1 MVAGVAARTGRGA
14 LGAARA
20 GDDAPDA
27 RATWLAI
34 GVSALAIVVFL
45 ALELRHLDAVP
56 RVYEDEP
63 WQASVAYRLLHDG
76 VFGSQL
82 FAGLANMDQRYYG
95 FMPLHPLL
103 LALDFRLLG
112 VGLAQA
118 RLEPVLLSA
127 VTLVLTAALGARLF
141 GAWVGAL
148 AVVLLV
154 FGRWTGL
161 TYIQLT
167 GIPLVDLARIAR
179 YDPLVPVLGL
189 AALHAWLSARDSG
202 GRVWYMAAGALAS
215 LAGLAH
221 LYGLFW
227 IPALLVL
234 SWLEGRRARLAWLVA
249 GMVVPWLPYLGY
261 VLTDLPDWR
270 AQTAIYAERFD
281 LLDPRWYLSNVLN
294 EYHRY
299 GPGLG
304 PPGPTMLSR
313 VGFWTLAIALPIALT
328 GLAWRAI
335 RHHDASARAL
345 VVPALLLP
353 TLFALLIYLKLVNYT
368 LVELPLFALA
378 IAWLAT
384 RLWRQPGRPAL
395 VRPALAALLLALVA
409 EGGVALASL
418 ERTATVTTPYP
429 SFIARVRQAI
439 PPGARIVALHT
450 YWFGLED
457 HDVRSFLVPITWA
470 DPLSQLPPVPLG
482 AGLDRIAP
490 DVVLL
495 DPRLHDY
502 FATDGARDGAQF
514 QRWLERHH
522 ARLIDQI
529 DDPTY
534 GRMDVYQVGSSS

>member
-1 MVAGVAARTGRGA
+1 MGKGA
-14 LGAARA
+14 
-20 GDDAPDA
+20 PEA
-27 RATWLAI
+27 RATVAAI
-34 GVSALAIVVFL
+34 GVTAIAIGVFL
-45 ALELRHLDAVP
+45 ALELRHLDTIP

-63 WQASVAYRLLHDG
+63 WQASVAYRLLHGG
-76 VFGSQL
+76 VFGSSL

-127 VTLVLTAALGARLF
+127 VTLALTAALGVRLF
-141 GAWVGAL
+141 DAWVGAL

-202 GRVWYMAAGALAS
+202 ARTWYLAAGALAG

-227 IPALLVL
+227 IPALLL
-234 SWLEGRRARLAWLVA
+234 LTWLEGRRARGKLPWLVA
-249 GMVVPWLPYLGY
+249 GAVVPWLPYLGY

-270 AQTAIYAERFD
+270 AQTATYAERFG
-281 LLDPRWYLSNVLN
+281 LLDPRWYLTNVLN

-304 PPGPTMLSR
+304 LLGPAMLTR
-313 VGFWTLAIALPIALT
+313 VGFWTLAIALPIALA
-328 GLAWRAI
+328 GLVWRAV
-335 RHHDASARAL
+335 REHDVSARAL

-353 TLFALLIYLKLVNYT
+353 ALFALLIYLKLVNYT
-368 LVELPLFALA
+368 LTELPLFALA

-395 VRPALAALLLALVA
+395 VRPVLAALLLAVVA
-409 EGGVALASL
+409 EGALALASL
-418 ERTATVTTPYP
+418 ERAATVTTPYP
-429 SFIARVRQAI
+429 AFIARVRQAI
-439 PPGARIVALHT
+439 APGARILALHT

-457 HDVRSFLVPITWA
+457 HDVRSFLVPIMWA
-470 DPLSQLPPVPLG
+470 DPQSQSAPQPLDE
-482 AGLDRIAP
+482 GLDRIGP

-495 DPRLHDY
+495 DPRLRDY

-514 QRWLERHH
+514 DRWLERRQ

-534 GRMDVYQVGSSS
+534 GRMDVYQVDGSS

>member
-1 MVAGVAARTGRGA
+1 MVAGVADPTEQP
-14 LGAARA
+14 AARVEE
-20 GDDAPDA
+20 GAPDA
-27 RATWLAI
+27 RAGWAAI
-34 GVSALAIVVFL
+34 GVTAVAIGVFL
-45 ALELRHLDAVP
+45 VLELRHLDAVP

-63 WQASVAYRLLHDG
+63 WQASVAYSLLHDG

-127 VTLVLTAALGARLF
+127 LTLALTAALGARLF
-141 GAWVGAL
+141 DAWVGAL

-179 YDPLVPVLGL
+179 YDPLVPVLCL
-189 AALHAWLSARDSG
+189 ASLHAWLSARDSAA
-202 GRVWYMAAGALAS
+202 RAWYLAAGALAS

-227 IPALLVL
+227 VPALLVL
-234 SWLEGRRARLAWLVA
+234 TWLDGRRARLPWLVA
-249 GMVVPWLPYLGY
+249 GAIVPWLPYLGY

-270 AQTAIYAERFD
+270 AQTATYAERFR
-281 LLDPRWYLSNVLN
+281 LLDPRWYLTNVLN

-304 PPGPTMLSR
+304 PPGPAMLTR
-313 VGFWTLAIALPIALT
+313 IGFWTLAVALPIALA
-328 GLAWRAI
+328 GLVWHAI
-335 RHHDASARAL
+335 RKRDPSARAL

-395 VRPALAALLLALVA
+395 VRPLLAALLVAVVA
-409 EGGVALASL
+409 EGTRGAC
-418 ERTATVTTPYP
+418 
-429 SFIARVRQAI
+429 Q
-439 PPGARIVALHT
+439 PGARGNGDHSLPGVHRPSPPGHPAGRAYCRPAHLLVRARGPRRPFVPGSDHLGRPAKPVA
-450 YWFGLED
+450 
-457 HDVRSFLVPITWA
+457 A
-470 DPLSQLPPVPLG
+470 
-482 AGLDRIAP
+482 A
-490 DVVLL
+490 
-495 DPRLHDY
+495 
-502 FATDGARDGAQF
+502 AT
-514 QRWLERHH
+514 
-522 ARLIDQI
+522 
-529 DDPTY
+529 
-534 GRMDVYQVGSSS
+534 

>member
-1 MVAGVAARTGRGA
+1 VVAGVADPTGQAEARGEEG
-14 LGAARA
+14 
-20 GDDAPDA
+20 APDA

-34 GVSALAIVVFL
+34 GVTAVAIGVFL

-63 WQASVAYRLLHDG
+63 WQASVAVQLLRDG

-95 FMPLHPLL
+95 FLPLHPLL

-118 RLEPVLLSA
+118 RLEPVILSA
-127 VTLVLTAALGARLF
+127 LTLALTGALGARLYD
-141 GAWVGAL
+141 AWVGAL

-161 TYIQLT
+161 TYLQLT

-189 AALHAWLSARDSG
+189 AALHAWLSARD
-202 GRVWYMAAGALAS
+202 RDARAWYVAAGALAG

-227 IPALLVL
+227 IPALLL
-234 SWLEGRRARLAWLVA
+234 LTWFDGRRAPLAWLVA
-249 GMVVPWLPYLGY
+249 GATVPWLPYLGY

-270 AQTAIYAERFD
+270 AQTATYAERFG
-281 LLDPRWYLSNVLN
+281 LLDPRWYLTNVLT

-304 PPGPTMLSR
+304 SGGPARLAR
-313 VGFWTLAIALPIALT
+313 VGFWTLAIALPIALA
-328 GLAWRAI
+328 GLVWHAVRMG
-335 RHHDASARAL
+335 DAAARAL

-353 TLFALLIYLKLVNYT
+353 ALFALLIYLKLVNYT

-384 RLWRQPGRPAL
+384 RSWRHPGRPAL
-395 VRPALAALLLALVA
+395 VRPVLAALLLAIVA
-409 EGGVALASL
+409 EGVVALSSL
-418 ERTATVTTPYP
+418 ERAATMTTPYP
-429 SFIARVRQAI
+429 AFIARVRQRI
-439 PPGARIVALHT
+439 PSGARIVALHT

-470 DPLSQLPPVPLG
+470 DPRSQVPPVPLDE
-482 AGLDRIAP
+482 GLDRIAP
-490 DVVLL
+490 DIVLL
-495 DPRLHDY
+495 DARLRDY
-502 FATDGARDGAQF
+502 FATDGAGDGAQF
-514 QRWLERHH
+514 DGWLERRH

-534 GRMDVYQVGSSS
+534 GRVDVYQVDGSS

>member
-1 MVAGVAARTGRGA
+1 MPASAASRSPT
-14 LGAARA
+14 
-20 GDDAPDA
+20 PDA
-27 RATWLAI
+27 RPPIGVTALAI
-34 GVSALAIVVFL
+34 GVFL
-45 ALELRHLDAVP
+45 ALDLRHLDAVP

-82 FAGLANMDQRYYG
+82 FAGLANMDQHYYG

-118 RLEPVLLSA
+118 RLETVMLSA
-127 VTLVLTAALGARLF
+127 VTLILTAALGARLF
-141 GAWVGAL
+141 DAWVGAL

-154 FGRWTGL
+154 FARWTGL

-202 GRVWYMAAGALAS
+202 ARAWYLAAGTLAG

-221 LYGLFW
+221 VYGLFW
-227 IPALLVL
+227 IPALLL
-234 SWLEGRRARLAWLVA
+234 LTSLDGRRSRLPWLIA
-249 GMVVPWLPYLGY
+249 GALLPWLPYLGY

-270 AQTAIYAERFD
+270 AQTAGYAERFG
-281 LLDPRWYLSNVLN
+281 LLDPRWYLTNVLN

-304 PPGPTMLSR
+304 PLGPALLTR
-313 VGFWTLAIALPIALT
+313 IGFWTLAVALPIALA
-328 GLAWRAI
+328 GLARRAV
-335 RHHDASARAL
+335 RKHDTSARAL

-353 TLFALLIYLKLVNYT
+353 VLFALLIYLKLVNYT

-378 IAWLAT
+378 ITWLGT
-384 RLWRQPGRPAL
+384 RLWRHPAPPAML
-395 VRPALAALLLALVA
+395 RPALALLMLAVVA
-409 EGGVALASL
+409 EGTLALANL
-418 ERTATVTTPYP
+418 ERAATVNTPYP
-429 SFIARVRQAI
+429 TFIARVREAI

-470 DPLSQLPPVPLG
+470 DPRSQSPPVSLDE
-482 AGLDRIAP
+482 GLDRIAP
-490 DVVLL
+490 DIVLL
-495 DPRLHDY
+495 DPRLRDY
-502 FATDGARDGAQF
+502 FATDGASDGAHF
-514 QRWLERHH
+514 DSWLERHH
-522 ARLIDQI
+522 GRLIDQI

-534 GRMDVYQVGSSS
+534 GRMDVYQVDRSS